1 MQSSSGS
8 ASITGQWDDY
18 ADRLRAKLPPAPE
31 SLVNGYVRFAP
42 WIAIVFGALGV
53 IALLGLFMVGAALT
67 PLLMLGGAAA
77 VGAGG
82 AAMFGA
88 LVGAA
93 GSALDLVGGVLMLR
107 RRLTGW
113 WILALGL
120 AVSIV
125 TNLVHAAIVGLII
138 SLLVAYIH
146 LQVKPLYK

>member
-8 ASITGQWDDY
+8 ASVSVPWDDY

-31 SLVNGYVRFAP
+31 SLLNGYVRFAP
-42 WIAIVFGALGV
+42 WIAIVFGAFGV
-53 IALLGLFMVGAALT
+53 VALLGLFLVGAALT
-67 PLLMLGGAAA
+67 PIFMLGGAAA
-77 VGAGG
+77 VSAGG

-107 RRLTGW
+107 RRLAGW
-113 WILALGL
+113 WLLALGL

-125 TNLVHAAIVGLII
+125 TNLLHVTILGLAI
-138 SLLVAYIH
+138 SLLVDYIH